1 MENEILESIKHT
13 KNTIN
18 KNVTVEKIFANI
30 KKRNLAITYED
41 LQHISDKMVIDNILH
56 ESGSGVSRTY
66 LMPEDTEKILVP
78 DTQGISSNS
87 NNNLLT
93 ENIILEETNLE
104 QSIQEDTN
112 VNHDN
117 ILNKIRSFKKF
128 LAEVESKLCLLED
141 TIIAGKEAKEI
152 TNNSSGLKVNVLK
165 GRISSLENEL
175 KSKDAI
181 IEYLTKQLF
190 SPNSKK
196 FQMKNHKCNLNETLN
211 NDKSF
216 YDSEF
221 SDESNMDKDKTVEK

>member
-18 KNVTVEKIFANI
+18 KNVTVEKIFTNI

-128 LAEVESKLCLLED
+128 LAEVDSKLCLLED